1 MVSMRPVYL
10 ANSPAASLS
19 SAARRPPTS
28 LAPHTRRRPT
38 AHVMRLLSRAA
49 LAARARARGRARP
62 QRHRHR
68 RRAQLHL
75 GDRQRGR
82 ARSRPPRHARAHAR
96 AARRRDALRGRLQ
109 QLLRAPTA
117 TASRAAIA
125 LARLHT
131 GRRAACR
138 PHSCS
143 AGGPIPVTDKS
154 AKGERQAE
162 APRVG
167 GWRASACR
175 RLIAPRNAS
184 KKQKKTAEL
193 MPLLS
198 ARGPTPLRA
207 ASPPDLG
214 RCSGPT
220 PAHATRPQA
229 SVVFCQGGSGRTLVL
244 GRAGGAAHR
253 KNWAPEPSAAI
264 ERAAPSMV
272 GRLAAE
278 HIMLVLMTSSGVVAA
293 AANAPATAPMAK
305 SSCARGAVVSAAERP
320 PPGPQS
326 PCAKRPPHSRPPP
339 ATSADSCCCCATRH
353 QPSAAAVRRG
363 KAATTGVQLS
373 LPLHRSRNANR
384 TASPP
389 HFSCTLFRD
398 GHRKTASCIVLI
410 GCPPARWQGARG

>member
-131 GRRAACR
+131 ACRAACC

-143 AGGPIPVTDKS
+143 AGGPIRYGQECKT
-154 AKGERQAE
+154 RE
-162 APRVG
+162 AGRGARVG
-167 GWRASACR
+167 GWRASPCR
-175 RLIAPRNAS
+175 RLIAPRSAS

-220 PAHATRPQA
+220 AAHAARPQA
-229 SVVFCQGGSGRTLVL
+229 SVVLCQGGSGWTLVL

-305 SSCARGAVVSAAERP
+305 SSCARAATVSAVQGR
-320 PPGPQS
+320 
-326 PCAKRPPHSRPPP
+326 RRSRRLH
-339 ATSADSCCCCATRH
+339 A
-353 QPSAAAVRRG
+353 PSAR
-363 KAATTGVQLS
+363 
-373 LPLHRSRNANR
+373 R
-384 TASPP
+384 TAGHPGERRQTAAAAAWPDTSPALQR
-389 HFSCTLFRD
+389 HA
-398 GHRKTASCIVLI
+398 TAK
-410 GCPPARWQGARG
+410 P